1 MATKKTTKK
10 STQTKQ
16 KKTKNAPRKQTA
28 RDRELEAQVREDEL
42 REKEQKLRIFSVFV
56 FAFSVILFF
65 VAIIDGAGIWNIV
78 HNFYIGLF
86 GRFAAIALPI
96 LCLVFSFLLT
106 VVKGK
111 NNIIPETVS
120 VLILILLV
128 SAFIHIVS
136 PSNQTGD
143 DFVNAVTS
151 AYNNAVK
158 TFNGGLFGAVIGWLL
173 LTMGK
178 APAIIVD
185 LVLVVSIIIL
195 LSKATVNQFFSKPV
209 ITAASATA
217 PASVFLSLDA
227 YSPTN
232 TLDTWFSTRDPF
244 SYGR

>member
-1 MATKKTTKK
+1 MATKKTSKK
-10 STQTKQ
+10 STKTNQ

-120 VLILILLV
+120 VLILILLGRLFISFRRQIKRAMISPMRSSRLIKMRLNPLTAV
-128 SAFIHIVS
+128 FSA
-136 PSNQTGD
+136 Q
-143 DFVNAVTS
+143 
-151 AYNNAVK
+151 
-158 TFNGGLFGAVIGWLL
+158 
-173 LTMGK
+173 
-178 APAIIVD
+178 
-185 LVLVVSIIIL
+185 
-195 LSKATVNQFFSKPV
+195 LSDGFC
-209 ITAASATA
+209 
-217 PASVFLSLDA
+217 
-227 YSPTN
+227 
-232 TLDTWFSTRDPF
+232 
-244 SYGR
+244 